1 MRRARGSA
9 HYPKENIVNL
19 NLKGDFLLD
28 GTVSERV
35 EHILGAALAWLH
47 VLGEAGRCVEGLR
60 CRLGAWLAS
69 EDEAGVRVAGRG
81 VGVGGLSSHLWR

>member
-1 MRRARGSA
+1 MRRARGST
-9 HYPKENIVNL
+9 HYL
-19 NLKGDFLLD
+19 N
-28 GTVSERV
+28 GTGSERV

-47 VLGEAGRCVEGLR
+47 VLGEAGRCVEGGLVEGLR